1 MSRRKDFDR
10 FYSQVLK
17 AYKKT
22 NPKMEKL
29 PKVLV
34 RYYYENYYRLKL
46 AQYRKKRFQKYLVKA
61 IKLTLE
67 TMTRDEIL
75 TALLEVNPKID
86 VEHVQARETW
96 ELAEMLIFNLLAT
109 SQPVF

>member
-1 MSRRKDFDR
+1 MPRRKDFDR
-10 FYSQVLK
+10 FYSKVLK
-17 AYKKT
+17 TYQKT
-22 NPKMEKL
+22 DPKLKKL

-61 IKLTLE
+61 INMVLE

-86 VEHVQARETW
+86 VEHIQARETW
-96 ELAEMLIFNLLAT
+96 EIAEMLIFNLLA
-109 SQPVF
+109 SGEPIY